1 MGRPSA
7 LDAVAEKRGGKVVA
21 LSIGGHCVPMMR
33 GTLDV

>member
-7 LDAVAEKRGGKVVA
+7 LEAFAEKRDGKIVA